1 MGLEFEILATD
12 GAARRGRLSTPHGE
26 IATPAFQPVATLG
39 AVKGVPSEWLREAG
53 AEILLSNLYHLSV
66 RPGIETI
73 ERLGGLHRFIGW
85 QRPLLTDSG
94 GYQVFSLSGLRA
106 VDADG
111 VTFRSHLDGAELR
124 FTPESVVA
132 DQRRLGVDIAMM
144 LDECPPYPVA
154 HETAAAALDR
164 TNHWARR
171 ARAEWRRSPGPGGLF
186 GIAQGSVY
194 PELRRRA
201 AAELT
206 EMDFDGYA
214 IGGVSVGEPAAERR
228 AMVEVTAPALP
239 ADRVRY
245 LMGVGTP
252 GDIVAAVSHG
262 VDLFDCV
269 LPTRNARHGVLY
281 TRAGLLRI
289 KNARFRE
296 DERPIDEGCGCPACR
311 GASRALVHHLV
322 RSGEITGAVLASL
335 HNLRFYLD
343 FMSEVRE
350 AIASGRLA
358 HLAAGVADRY
368 GADSTADSRLSPET
382 QAER

>member
-1 MGLEFEILATD
+1 MGLDFEILAVD
-12 GAARRGRLSTPHGE
+12 GAARRGRLTTSHGE

-39 AVKGVPSEWLREAG
+39 AVKGVPSPWLEEAG
-53 AEILLSNLYHLSV
+53 AQILLSNLYHLSV
-66 RPGIETI
+66 RPGIATI
-73 ERLGGLHRFIGW
+73 EELGGLHRIIGW
-85 QRPLLTDSG
+85 PGPLLTDSG
-94 GYQVFSLSGLRA
+94 GYQVFSLTGLRT
-106 VDADG
+106 VDEDG

-144 LDECPPYPVA
+144 LDECPPYPV
-154 HETAAAALDR
+154 ERGAAEAALER
-164 TNHWARR
+164 TNRWAGR
-171 ARAEWRRSPGPGGLF
+171 ARQEWDRAPGAGGLF

-201 AAELT
+201 AAELS
-206 EMDFDGYA
+206 EMEFDGYA
-214 IGGVSVGEPAAERR
+214 IGGVSVGEPTAERR
-228 AMVEVTAPALP
+228 SMVAVTAPALP
-239 ADRVRY
+239 ADRLRY

-269 LPTRNARHGVLY
+269 LPTRNARHGLLF
-281 TRAGLLRI
+281 TRDGVLRI
-289 KNARFRE
+289 KHARFRNHQ
-296 DERPIDEGCGCPACR
+296 RPIDEACGCPACR
-311 GASRALVHHLV
+311 RCGRALLHHLV
-322 RSGEITGAVLASL
+322 RSGELTGAVLASL

-368 GADSTADSRLSPET
+368 GADSSADSRLSPES
-382 QAER
+382 QAEE

>member
-1 MGLEFEILATD
+1 MGLAFEILATD
-12 GAARRGRLSTPHGE
+12 GAARSGRLRTPHGE

-39 AVKGVPSEWLREAG
+39 AVKGVPSPWLREAG
-53 AEILLSNLYHLSV
+53 AQILLSNLYHLSV
-66 RPGIETI
+66 RPGIGAI
-73 ERLGGLHRFIGW
+73 EGLGGLHRFIGW
-85 QRPLLTDSG
+85 SGPLLSDSG
-94 GYQVFSLSGLRA
+94 GYQVFSLTGLRA
-106 VDADG
+106 VDEDG

-144 LDECPPYPVA
+144 LDECPPYPVERRVA
-154 HETAAAALDR
+154 EAALER
-164 TNHWARR
+164 TNRWARR
-171 ARAEWRRSPGPGGLF
+171 ARAEWNRTPGPGGLF

-201 AAELT
+201 AAELA
-206 EMDFDGYA
+206 EMEFDGYA
-214 IGGVSVGEPAAERR
+214 IGGVSVGEPTAERR

-252 GDIVAAVSHG
+252 ADIVAAVSHG

-269 LPTRNARHGVLY
+269 LPTRNARHGVLF
-281 TRAGLLRI
+281 TREGVLRI
-289 KNARFRE
+289 KNARFRD
-296 DERPIDEGCGCPACR
+296 DERPIDEACGCPACR
-311 GASRALVHHLV
+311 RCGRAFLHHLV
-322 RSGEITGAVLASL
+322 RSGELTGAVLASI

-343 FMSEVRE
+343 FMAEVRE
-350 AIASGRLA
+350 AIASGRLT

-368 GADSTADSRLSPET
+368 GADSTAESRLSPDTHVEK
-382 QAER
+382 